1 MWVRSD
7 NLAKKSGGAIAV
19 QGSAKVV
26 VTVLESVF
34 DSNAV
39 ETPLDAGAVDL
50 TVRLNTVRVMGIL
63 PAAPA
68 SLSQKCHQFQG
79 GFTIDPASDLTDIT
93 TGWTNRDS
101 EDHSSTA

>member
-1 MWVRSD
+1 MGSD

-19 QGSAKVV
+19 QGNAKLAM
-26 VTVLESVF
+26 TVLQSVF

-63 PAAPA
+63 PATAA
-68 SLSQKCHQFQG
+68 S
-79 GFTIDPASDLTDIT
+79 
-93 TGWTNRDS
+93 R
-101 EDHSSTA
+101 